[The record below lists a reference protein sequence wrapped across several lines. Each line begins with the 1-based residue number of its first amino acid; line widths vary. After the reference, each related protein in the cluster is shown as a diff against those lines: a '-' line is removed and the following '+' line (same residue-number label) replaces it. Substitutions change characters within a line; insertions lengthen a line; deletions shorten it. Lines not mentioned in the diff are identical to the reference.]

1 MADWSASPALEIRR
15 ISRNDQAREELLSLG
30 VSMKL
35 LPWVD
40 ENGQPVADGQVLMV
54 KDAEGAN
61 LEEGKSGK
69 VGVVFIKTTS
79 ALKRI
84 EAITEQLKK
93 PQRH

>member
-1 MADWSASPALEIRR
+1 VRCEQALALEVRR

-40 ENGQPVADGQVLMV
+40 ENGQPVADGHVLMV

-61 LEEGKSGK
+61 LEEAKSEK

-93 PQRH
+93 PQRR